1 MDGTPWSNPLS
12 RLTQDGNNYKGTLYY
27 NGIEFTVSLNYQTS
41 GKYAMRGR
49 VSAISPVTGYVLVV
63 DGHDSEEKLDKRVT
77 AEIYTNGTDDIS
89 AKEAIQEGAA
99 KLYRKYAVAIAR
111 ELQITARPDT
121 IIPSVAAVLYAR
133 SFVSKVHGGLKE
145 SSMAKY
151 IEDIEKF
158 YCCALPQKPMVEI
171 RAKDIRESLKKH
183 NIGKD
188 KEKRLRDFW
197 QFMLDSGHATG
208 VNPFP
213 PPQKQI
219 KSAEAKQRSV
229 DRVEELTLEQLDK
242 LYTLIMAKE
251 VIHGGDCGI
260 ALYTWGG
267 FTVEDGKTWG
277 DLIIK
282 NADESYAVMTHRRDD
297 LSGAT
302 HTFDRPLFPQAVQIL
317 LRAKDHLLEKYN
329 DKQLRNMPIIG
340 LINDPTRP
348 MSSKNFYGYAGKLLR
363 EIGLKEANLAKL
375 KDSQTAVSKRI
386 LLTTYEKNLYH
397 RIGLSWDD
405 GALQYLQGLSL
416 AKNVTNDNYTSYS
429 DDDALA
435 RLHTAMMAIQPER
448 QLNEEDVE
456 RDDENC
462 KVVIKPLKTR
472 ERVGAVG
479 SIILPPGASLRI
491 TCRHGVTGELRARE
505 LLPDG
510 TKKRASPKKTK

>member
-1 MDGTPWSNPLS
+1 MDGTPWSNPLN
-12 RLTQDGNNYKGTLYY
+12 RLTQDGNNYKGTIYF
-27 NGIEFTVSLNYQTS
+27 NGIEFRATLNYQTS
-41 GKYAMRGR
+41 GKYALRGR
-49 VSAISPVTGYVLVV
+49 VSAISAITGRVLMAF
-63 DGHDSEEKLDKRVT
+63 DDEHDPHEKAVS
-77 AEIYTNGTDDIS
+77 AEVYCYDTDEAS
-89 AKEAIQEGAA
+89 AKTAILDRVSR
-99 KLYRKYAVAIAR
+99 LYRKHALIIAR

-121 IIPSVAAVLYAR
+121 IIPSVAAVLYAG
-133 SFVSKVHGGLKE
+133 SFVSKFHSGLRD

-151 IEDIEKF
+151 IDDIEKF
-158 YCCALPQKPMVEI
+158 YCSLPQKPMVEI

-188 KEKRLRDFW
+188 KEKRLHDFW

-213 PPQKQI
+213 PPQKRKI
-219 KSAEAKQRSV
+219 SADAKQRN
-229 DRVEELTLEQLDK
+229 VERIDELTLEQQDK
-242 LYTLIMAKE
+242 MYNNIIRKKI
-251 VIHGGDCGI
+251 IHGGDCGI
-260 ALYTWGG
+260 AMYMWGG

-348 MSSKNFYGYAGKLLR
+348 MSSKNFYCYAGKLLR

-435 RLHTAMMAIQPER
+435 RMHTAMMAIRPKI
-448 QLNEEDVE
+448 QLNN
-456 RDDENC
+456 DDIAKDANG
-462 KVVIKPLKTR
+462 KTTIKPFATR

-510 TKKRASPKKTK
+510 TKKRASPKK